1 MKGGKK
7 AYKPKHF
14 LIRYGGGFFPSG
26 VFISG
31 RNRNINMVNMLSWL
45 IGLQL
50 LADKLTLFH
59 PSVLS
64 PITPRTAMFHM
75 I

>member
-1 MKGGKK
+1 MVE
-7 AYKPKHF
+7 
-14 LIRYGGGFFPSG
+14 FFPSG
-26 VFISG
+26 FFISG

-45 IGLQL
+45 IDLQL
-50 LADKLTLFH
+50 LADELTLFH

-64 PITPRTAMFHM
+64 PIALRAAMFRV